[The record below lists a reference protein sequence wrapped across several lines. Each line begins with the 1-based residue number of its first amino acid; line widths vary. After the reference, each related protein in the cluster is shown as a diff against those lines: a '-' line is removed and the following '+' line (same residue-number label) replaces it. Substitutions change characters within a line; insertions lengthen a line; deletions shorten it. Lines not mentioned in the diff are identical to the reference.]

1 MLCKDFPGWVRGGGG
16 KKLEIRLSSAQLQ
29 LGLGLSLAI
38 GITVKSLRVKQLDI
52 ADPKLEQLAAIG
64 MEDQTTK

>member
-1 MLCKDFPGWVRGGGG
+1 M
-16 KKLEIRLSSAQLQ
+16 EIRLSSAQLQ